1 MISRQYFTVWLH
13 ACIAGTYFGILVL
26 ANKQR
31 QSGKLLK
38 SERTNILGH
47 IDSPNASA
55 APKVQYPR
63 RIRTVYGNGSFV
75 QPATPGNLHYLVVDV
90 HAVFLVLPRIAFVSR
105 RRRQRFVN
113 VQGKNIPH
121 RTGTCTSP
129 SGSRDIRVRFPRSS
143 AARPVPIFGRRPK
156 TRQYWAMRK
165 IPAAAGEAARDADGA
180 HSPVRGHGRH

>member
-1 MISRQYFTVWLH
+1 M
-13 ACIAGTYFGILVL
+13 AGTYFGILVL
-26 ANKQR
+26 ANNKQR

-47 IDSPNASA
+47 VDGPNASA

-75 QPATPGNLHYLVVDV
+75 QLASPGNLHYLVVDV

-105 RRRQRFVN
+105 RRRQRFVK

-121 RTGTCTSP
+121 RTGRCTSL

-143 AARPVPIFGRRPK
+143 AARPMPIFGRRPK
-156 TRQYWAMRK
+156 TRQYWAMPK
-165 IPAAAGEAARDADGA
+165 NPAAAAKAGRDADGA